1 MCQAQLRYYVRWP
14 TSFPQFLCDLG
25 YETLRCITDTS
36 NLNLCLKLSSRF
48 PHTQI
53 YFDAFPIKVFPL
65 LGKVFPSLLSPSS
78 QDHLWFFSFLPL
90 HLQYLFESVSYTSE
104 CIQLHH
110 LRLGRHRPLTST
122 HCRSFQLCL
131 TNTFYVQQMPEGA
144 VKIDCAIP
152 LLKTIL

>member
-1 MCQAQLRYYVRWP
+1 MCQAQLRYYVCWP
-14 TSFPQFLCDLG
+14 SSFPQFLCDLG

-78 QDHLWFFSFLPL
+78 QDRSPHGV
-90 HLQYLFESVSYTSE
+90 H
-104 CIQLHH
+104 
-110 LRLGRHRPLTST
+110 
-122 HCRSFQLCL
+122 RSFQKNLTVSPKYTEVDFLTLSFQNLLWLCS
-131 TNTFYVQQMPEGA
+131 T
-144 VKIDCAIP
+144 AITS
-152 LLKTIL
+152 LSSISLKKNIILMYNVINICLKAPPC